1 MNKKAVGTLLV
12 ITLAVFCI
20 ISARAQS
27 TNGVASSMPAY
38 FNGQLFT
45 INFTELPS
53 GGELANLTF
62 NSAVNLI
69 YRLPES
75 NPFPFVS
82 VINEIQGAGFNP
94 LWQEVDIQF
103 VTISPTQFTSEA
115 AILAAA
121 AAGEINL
128 VSTKEVYRC
137 AVIGVP

>member
-27 TNGVASSMPAY
+27 TNGVAGSMPAY

-53 GGELANLTF
+53 GGETANLTH
-62 NSAVNLI
+62 NGAVNII
-69 YRLPES
+69 YRCEPCNS
-75 NPFPFVS
+75 FMFTS

-103 VTISPTQFTSEA
+103 LTISPKQFTSA
-115 AILAAA
+115 TDILTAA
-121 AAGEINL
+121 AAGEIKL
-128 VSTKEVYRC
+128 VPTTEVYRC